1 MTMSAVTTPK
11 PTKKAFYFPK
21 AADQA
26 TPETAPEVAPEAAPE
41 AKPARKTG
49 AAKSATATAARKSG
63 GTKSKTSAK
72 TSVKTKAKAGAK
84 ASAKPD
90 AAAPAAEAAKKP
102 AREPVAKAKNK
113 RAKKEKVVR
122 DSFTMPK
129 ADYDRIAAL
138 KQTCL
143 EAGVPV
149 KKSELLRAG
158 LQLLEASSAKRL
170 VAAIAALETVKTGRP
185 AKDE

>member
-1 MTMSAVTTPK
+1 MSAVTPRK

-21 AADQA
+21 AADKSPSEA
-26 TPETAPEVAPEAAPE
+26 TPEVAQEPVAQTETK
-41 AKPARKTG
+41 AKPVKKTN

-63 GTKSKTSAK
+63 TTKSKTSAK
-72 TSVKTKAKAGAK
+72 TKAK

-90 AAAPAAEAAKKP
+90 AATPAAEAAKKP
-102 AREPVAKAKNK
+102 ARKAVAKAKNK
-113 RAKKEKVVR
+113 HAKKEKVVR

-129 ADYDRIAAL
+129 ADYERLAAL
-138 KQTCL
+138 KQTCF
-143 EAGVPV
+143 EAGVSV

-158 LQLLEASSAKRL
+158 LQLLEASSTKRL

-185 AKDE
+185 AKNE

>member
-1 MTMSAVTTPK
+1 MNTVTPRK

-21 AADQA
+21 AADQSS
-26 TPETAPEVAPEAAPE
+26 PEIAPEAVPE
-41 AKPARKTG
+41 AATETKPVEKTN
-49 AAKSATATAARKSG
+49 AAKSATATSARKSG
-63 GTKSKTSAK
+63 SAKSKTSAK
-72 TSVKTKAKAGAK
+72 TKAKAG
-84 ASAKPD
+84 AKPD
-90 AAAPAAEAAKKP
+90 AAAPAAEAAEKP
-102 AREPVAKAKNK
+102 AREAVAKAKNK

-129 ADYDRIAAL
+129 ADYERIAAL

-143 EAGVPV
+143 EAGVSV

-158 LQLLEASSAKRL
+158 LQLLEASSTKRL
-170 VAAIAALETVKTGRP
+170 VGAIAALETVKTGRP